1 MMIISLSVS
10 WSSYLA
16 NLKLRKLSRR
26 LFMKQKSAIMALFTR
41 KPTRIEA
48 KNGRVKRPSRMTRE
62 GRG

>member
-1 MMIISLSVS
+1 MMINSLSVS

-41 KPTRIEA
+41 KPTRIEKKTGA
-48 KNGRVKRPSRMTRE
+48 
-62 GRG
+62 

>member
-41 KPTRIEA
+41 KPTCIEA
-48 KNGRVKRPSRMTRE
+48 KNGRVKRPSKMTRE

>member
-1 MMIISLSVS
+1 
-10 WSSYLA
+10 
-16 NLKLRKLSRR
+16 
-26 LFMKQKSAIMALFTR
+26 MKQKSAIMALFTR